1 MIRTYMRPTAAY
13 NKLRVARVLQQPV
26 YIYGATGY
34 GKTELVRQYLGNRK
48 YVVFSCAESNWELE
62 KLAAEPSDKKTIVV
76 IEDLHLLINEERR
89 QQVVDLAHRQEIWL
103 LMLSRCKAPAWLAE
117 IFLEQNVLIITEED
131 LSWDRETIRA
141 YLEQLHIQLE
151 EEKLERL
158 HRESEGNAQ
167 AVKQTALRLLEGRE
181 IGSELTTDVSKIFS
195 DYLERVVMAQWESE
209 VVDFLLQMSVVDSFT
224 LPLAEMIT
232 GNARVSSVLERAM
245 ETGNFIKREHDVY
258 YIRPIL
264 LQALRNQANKK
275 LGTEELRQ
283 YMHHAAV
290 YYELQGQDLM
300 ALELYERCGSKSG
313 IRNLLI
319 RNAKQHPG
327 NGHYFE
333 MRRFYFQLEESEIEK
348 NVLLM
353 GGMSMLCSMVMDI
366 EKSEYWYQK
375 LSQACKQER
384 GSLRREI
391 AAQLAYLDISLP
403 HRGSAGLLEIL
414 QKIPALMF
422 EHGVHMPELSVTS
435 NLPSTMNG
443 GKDFCHWSK
452 RDRELAA
459 TIGKLVERVLGRYGK
474 GLVHAALGESL
485 YEKGE
490 DPYEVLSH
498 LSKAQLET
506 EADGRLEI
514 AFAAVGVQVRLYLSD
529 GNSQTAKELLYS
541 FQTKV
546 EKEQIVQILS
556 NLEALRCRIALYEGD
571 TQTIEAWMEQ
581 APDENKEFDTL
592 DRYRY
597 LTKVRCQIAAGLY
610 KQAFALLEKIKFYA
624 EVNDRR
630 YIRMEVGVLTAIVRS
645 RLGVAWQEDF
655 LQTLREIGS
664 YHFIRIVS
672 EEGAA
677 ALELLEKVK
686 RMCAEDEKIEVQWLE
701 KLYTETAKMAR
712 RYPVYLGHQFAE
724 IPNFSEMA
732 LQILRLQAD
741 GLSITKIAEALHMN
755 PRTVKYHAQENYR
768 KLQASNKSE
777 ALLAARNL
785 NLL

>member
-1 MIRTYMRPTAAY
+1 M
-13 NKLRVARVLQQPV
+13 
-26 YIYGATGY
+26 
-34 GKTELVRQYLGNRK
+34 
-48 YVVFSCAESNWELE
+48 
-62 KLAAEPSDKKTIVV
+62 
-76 IEDLHLLINEERR
+76 
-89 QQVVDLAHRQEIWL
+89 
-103 LMLSRCKAPAWLAE
+103 
-117 IFLEQNVLIITEED
+117 
-131 LSWDRETIRA
+131 
-141 YLEQLHIQLE
+141 
-151 EEKLERL
+151 
-158 HRESEGNAQ
+158 
-167 AVKQTALRLLEGRE
+167 
-181 IGSELTTDVSKIFS
+181 
-195 DYLERVVMAQWESE
+195 
-209 VVDFLLQMSVVDSFT
+209 
-224 LPLAEMIT
+224 
-232 GNARVSSVLERAM
+232 
-245 ETGNFIKREHDVY
+245 
-258 YIRPIL
+258 
-264 LQALRNQANKK
+264 
-275 LGTEELRQ
+275 
-283 YMHHAAV
+283 
-290 YYELQGQDLM
+290 
-300 ALELYERCGSKSG
+300 
-313 IRNLLI
+313 
-319 RNAKQHPG
+319 
-327 NGHYFE
+327 
-333 MRRFYFQLEESEIEK
+333 
-348 NVLLM
+348 
-353 GGMSMLCSMVMDI
+353 
-366 EKSEYWYQK
+366 
-375 LSQACKQER
+375 
-384 GSLRREI
+384 
-391 AAQLAYLDISLP
+391 
-403 HRGSAGLLEIL
+403 
-414 QKIPALMF
+414 
-422 EHGVHMPELSVTS
+422 
-435 NLPSTMNG
+435 
-443 GKDFCHWSK
+443 
-452 RDRELAA
+452 
-459 TIGKLVERVLGRYGK
+459 
-474 GLVHAALGESL
+474 
-485 YEKGE
+485 
-490 DPYEVLSH
+490 
-498 LSKAQLET
+498 
-506 EADGRLEI
+506 
-514 AFAAVGVQVRLYLSD
+514 
-529 GNSQTAKELLYS
+529 
-541 FQTKV
+541 